1 MKFQNVASLW
11 ALAAGTGV
19 VAQIGNHAELFS
31 KGPFALHVK
40 GRGFNSSINGYL
52 YTSSVNGATPPLQLL
67 NYYDNTNTPSFDN
80 SSFRFYFNYTGLT
93 QNENGAELGFIVSDI
108 ANPDAPIN
116 GEGYHGMAMNLRYQP
131 NTNVA
136 TPMLGRATAQNVD
149 YTAFDE
155 EGKLFLN
162 YYMDD
167 ADAVTGEPVSIG
179 KDLNI
184 YNWAICW
191 AGPYGIAA
199 KTLSWITAGKSHNPT
214 CELVDLMKVAIS

>member
-11 ALAAGTGV
+11 ALAAGIGA
-19 VAQIGNHAELFS
+19 VAQDDNNPELFS

-40 GRGFNSSINGYL
+40 GRGFNSSIDGYL
-52 YTSSVNGATPPLQLL
+52 YTRSINGAVPPIQLVD
-67 NYYDNTNTPSFDN
+67 YYDNTNTPSFDN

-93 QNENGAELGFIVSDI
+93 QNDNGAELGFIVSDI
-108 ANPDAPIN
+108 ANPDAPPT
-116 GEGYHGMAMNLRYQP
+116 GAGSHGMAMNLEYRP

-136 TPMLGRATAQNVD
+136 TPMLGRATANNVD

-162 YYMDD
+162 YWIDD

-179 KDLNI
+179 RDLNI

-191 AGPYGIAA
+191 AESYGIAA
-199 KTLSWITAGKSHNPT
+199 KTLSWITTGKPHNPT